1 MAKLWLDELVQ
12 NISTQADTR
21 AYDIIEK
28 KNKQV
33 IKSTNMLGIS
43 FNKAFK
49 YLGAYFGIKA
59 LSNYTDEWK
68 DIDSI
73 LRLVTNTDEERL
85 NLQNQLFQM
94 SQKTRQEISGTVDL
108 YRRITVATEKLG
120 ISEAERLKTTETINK
135 ALLIGGGSRASNM
148 AALVQLGQGLSA
160 DALRGQELNSIL
172 EQSPRLA
179 KALADGLNLQVG
191 DLRKYAEKNRGIKA
205 QQVMTA
211 ILSQS
216 EVIDKEF
223 GKVKIGRASCR
234 ERV

>member
-85 NLQNQLFQM
+85 NLQNQLFKCHKKQGR
-94 SQKTRQEISGTVDL
+94 KYLE
-108 YRRITVATEKLG
+108 
-120 ISEAERLKTTETINK
+120 
-135 ALLIGGGSRASNM
+135 LLIYTAVLLLQRKNWEYLRQNG
-148 AALVQLGQGLSA
+148 LKPQKQL
-160 DALRGQELNSIL
+160 
-172 EQSPRLA
+172 
-179 KALADGLNLQVG
+179 
-191 DLRKYAEKNRGIKA
+191 IK
-205 QQVMTA
+205 
-211 ILSQS
+211 
-216 EVIDKEF
+216 
-223 GKVKIGRASCR
+223 RC
-234 ERV
+234 